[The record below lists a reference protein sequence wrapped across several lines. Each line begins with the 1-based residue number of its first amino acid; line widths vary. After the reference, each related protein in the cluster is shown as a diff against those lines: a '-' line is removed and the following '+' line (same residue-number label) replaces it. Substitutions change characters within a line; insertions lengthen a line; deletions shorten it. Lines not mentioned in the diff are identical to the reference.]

1 MDYYSDIWY
10 VFFWRLT
17 FLSEAGSVKI
27 SSSHRMKTFVVLQL
41 CTPSNFPHIVL
52 AEVAVTNQ
60 RASFTTSDQSVVS
73 IIIWSWKENFPLP
86 HENFSQLFVITPP
99 VFLSLFSKKYTGS
112 WRANWLQ
119 ALSSCQK
126 VYEAT
131 SGGTGIR
138 VENVRCLMKW
148 PSFSPSPQES
158 NYLISLSAKLTLLS
172 LSPDVCAS
180 RSLPCVQYV
189 LQPPSLPDPR

>member
-1 MDYYSDIWY
+1 
-10 VFFWRLT
+10 
-17 FLSEAGSVKI
+17 
-27 SSSHRMKTFVVLQL
+27 MKTFVVLQL

-60 RASFTTSDQSVVS
+60 RVLFTTSDQSVAS

-99 VFLSLFSKKYTGS
+99 VFLSLFSKKYAGS

-131 SGGTGIR
+131 SEYQTCIR
-138 VENVRCLMKW
+138 VENLRCLMKW

-180 RSLPCVQYV
+180 PLSSPVSNMCYNP
-189 LQPPSLPDPR
+189 PPSPDP

>member
-1 MDYYSDIWY
+1 MSHFGFLSLAAFHSLQFCNLGQLISFKFVKRMDYHSDIWY

-52 AEVAVTNQ
+52 TEVSVMAMANL
-60 RASFTTSDQSVVS
+60 RNSFTTSDQSEAS

-99 VFLSLFSKKYTGS
+99 VFLSLFSKKYTDRGEQIGS
-112 WRANWLQ
+112 KRLC
-119 ALSSCQK
+119 SCQK

-131 SGGTGIR
+131 SGR
-138 VENVRCLMKW
+138 
-148 PSFSPSPQES
+148 
-158 NYLISLSAKLTLLS
+158 
-172 LSPDVCAS
+172 
-180 RSLPCVQYV
+180 
-189 LQPPSLPDPR
+189 